1 LYRAECIFFSEHK
14 IHIKMSINKDRRE
27 LDEEIE
33 GNIINSANT
42 LNDSISA
49 TKALSEEAGGDIY

>member
-1 LYRAECIFFSEHK
+1 
-14 IHIKMSINKDRRE
+14 MSINKDRRE

-49 TKALSEEAGGDIY
+49 IKALSEEAGGDIY

>member
-1 LYRAECIFFSEHK
+1 MFNFSPQLYLPYLGGNLQK
-14 IHIKMSINKDRRE
+14 NMDLT

-49 TKALSEEAGGDIY
+49 TKA